1 MLQTARLGIMTAT
14 HPIPTNP
21 NEGMPMNKTWILV
34 AHRAGARI
42 FENDGPGTGLR
53 PVDTIT
59 HPEGRLANKA
69 LGSDTPGRSF
79 DSHGANRHALGK
91 EHDPVETVAQ
101 EFARALA
108 ARLDAGR
115 TKHAYG
121 KLVLVAEPRFLGML
135 RAALPPHTA
144 TLVSA
149 TLDRDLGGTADHDLP
164 SHLGAVVRL

>member
-1 MLQTARLGIMTAT
+1 MLQAACLGIMMAT
-14 HPIPTNP
+14 HRTPTNLDK
-21 NEGMPMNKTWILV
+21 GMPMNKTWILV
-34 AHRAGARI
+34 THRAGARI
-42 FENDGPGTGLR
+42 FENDGPGTGLK
-53 PVDTIT
+53 PVEVIA
-59 HPEGRLANKA
+59 HPEGRLENRA

-91 EHDPVETVAQ
+91 EHDPAETVAQ

-108 ARLDAGR
+108 TRLDAGR

-135 RAALPPHTA
+135 RAALSSQTA
-144 TLVSA
+144 ALVSA

-164 SHLGAVVRL
+164 SHLGAVLRL

>member
-1 MLQTARLGIMTAT
+1 
-14 HPIPTNP
+14 
-21 NEGMPMNKTWILV
+21 MNKTWILV

-42 FENDGPGTGLR
+42 FENNGPGTGLS
-53 PVDTIT
+53 PVDAIT

-108 ARLDAGR
+108 ARLEAGR

-135 RAALPPHTA
+135 RAALSSQTTA
-144 TLVSA
+144 LVSA
-149 TLDRDLGGTADHDLP
+149 TLDRDLGGTADRELP
-164 SHLGAVVRL
+164 SHLGAVVQL